1 MGHVVMNLLGPW
13 EIRAGDGTV
22 HVPSGRL
29 RTLLTSLALSPGE
42 PVGLDVLAGRVWPE
56 RLPRRAH
63 ATLHTDVGRLREL
76 LGPDVI
82 RAHPSGGYLLSV
94 EREAVDLQRFR
105 VLLRQAEQACPAQEL
120 TLLREALGLWRG
132 RPFAD
137 LYSTW
142 LDRDVLPRLTEEWFA
157 ATERRVDLELAAGHS
172 ERVIAEL
179 RELTRCFPA
188 REGLWARLIT
198 TLHGGGRRTEALGA
212 FLQARASLTELEVEP
227 SDHLVALQQAILL
240 DDTPPDTQRTAGPP
254 RPPTPRQLPHDIAT
268 LTGRE
273 EELAHLDTL
282 LTYLGGVAPT
292 IVSIDGPPGVGKTAL
307 AVHWAHRVRP
317 HCQEVQLH
325 LDLRG
330 YGPGKPVAPAA
341 AAAALLRALG
351 TPPNRIPVEA
361 DERFAALRT
370 ALADRRPLLL
380 LDNARDVEQVRPLL
394 PGTAAMVIV
403 TSRNQLHGLSVR
415 DGAHR
420 LTVRRL
426 SNPQAVHLLAKAI
439 GEDRATCEPTAV
451 TRLAALC
458 DHLPL
463 ALAIVAERAQRTTTL
478 AELVTALENA
488 RLDNL
493 NTGENDPHTDMRTAL
508 SWSYRA
514 LNTEAAAMF
523 RNLGLHATGA
533 IDVHLAAAT
542 AGVPVP
548 TARLALDQLTS
559 VHLLEQQDPHHYKLP
574 DLVGAYAR
582 ETALAITQDPS
593 TGAHQRRPRE
603 LRRP

>member
-56 RLPRRAH
+56 RLPRRAY
-63 ATLHTDVGRLREL
+63 ATLRTDVGRLREL

-82 RAHPSGGYLLSV
+82 RAHPGGGYLLGV
-94 EREAVDLQRFR
+94 EHDAVDLQRFR
-105 VLLRQAEQACPAQEL
+105 VLLRQAEHAGPAREL

-132 RPFAD
+132 QPFAD

-157 ATERRVDLELAAGHS
+157 ATERRVDLELAAGCP
-172 ERVIAEL
+172 ERLITEL
-179 RELTRCFPA
+179 RDLTRRFPT
-188 REGLWARLIT
+188 REALWARLIT
-198 TLHGGGRRTEALGA
+198 ALHRTGRRTEALGT
-212 FLQARASLTELEVEP
+212 FLQARALLTGLDGEP
-227 SDHLVALQQAILL
+227 SDQLVALQQTILL
-240 DDTPPDTQRTAGPP
+240 DDTPPGAKRVAGTAS
-254 RPPTPRQLPHDIAT
+254 PRQLPHDIAT

-292 IVSIDGPPGVGKTAL
+292 IVSIDGSPGVGKTAL

-317 HCQEVQLH
+317 HCPEVQLH

-330 YGPGKPVAPAA
+330 YGPGKPIAPAA

-351 TPPNRIPVEA
+351 TPANRIPVDA

-370 ALADRRPLLL
+370 ALANRHPLIL
-380 LDNARDVEQVRPLL
+380 LDNARDAEQVRPLL

-403 TSRNQLHGLSVR
+403 TSRNQLRGLSIR

-420 LTVRRL
+420 LTVHRL
-426 SNPQAVHLLAKAI
+426 PNHQAVNLLTKAI
-439 GEDRATCEPTAV
+439 GEDRTTREPAAAA
-451 TRLAALC
+451 RLATLC

-463 ALAIVAERAQRTTTL
+463 ALAIVAERAHRATTL
-478 AELVTALENA
+478 AELVTALEHA

-493 NTGENDPHTDMRTAL
+493 NTARQHWRSHKTPERDDHGCEHAHGTVALVIFAAGPPH
-508 SWSYRA
+508 
-514 LNTEAAAMF
+514 
-523 RNLGLHATGA
+523 
-533 IDVHLAAAT
+533 
-542 AGVPVP
+542 P
-548 TARLALDQLTS
+548 ARRSA
-559 VHLLEQQDPHHYKLP
+559 PRY
-574 DLVGAYAR
+574 
-582 ETALAITQDPS
+582 TQDDHPFWEVRARS
-593 TGAHQRRPRE
+593 GTLSDGGFA
-603 LRRP
+603 